1 MDREIPKS
9 LVRKRIIKR
18 ISVIVIVV
26 LLITTGILG
35 FRAILKSSIKR
46 NMILTAFAENGSI
59 EATITAS
66 GTVVPEFEQII
77 TSPIQ
82 SKIEKVIHKAGESI
96 GAGESILELNKEF
109 IKISYSKLKDEYE
122 LKKNRKTQLQLE
134 GV

>member
-96 GAGESILELNKEF
+96 GAGESIHELNKEF
-109 IKISYSKLKDEYE
+109 IKISYSKHKDEYE
-122 LKKNRKTQLQLE
+122 
-134 GV
+134 